1 MRTPQYGRKET
12 MARHSFIQM
21 SKLSNVKGR
30 ISYITSHARQENPY
44 ATYRTADNTFWSNLA
59 KESQQEFKLTETKG
73 IFKGKERKDLE
84 IQIQQTEREI
94 ADKLDKIPDTLKA
107 DGYPDV
113 QVFMATYRK
122 AETVV
127 DQYNRDLAEWE
138 QQVQEKEKPN
148 RPPEK
153 ESVRD
158 RLRQLQAEGKQ
169 QRTRKKSQ
177 DRER

>member
-1 MRTPQYGRKET
+1 MRNL
-12 MARHSFIQM
+12 MI
-21 SKLSNVKGR
+21 KLQDK
-30 ISYITSHARQENPY
+30 
-44 ATYRTADNTFWSNLA
+44 A
-59 KESQQEFKLTETKG
+59 KEIKHLQDKVLPELKQQLAETKG
-73 IFKGKERKDLE
+73 IFKGKERKALE
-84 IQIQQTEREI
+84 AQIQQTEREI

-138 QQVQEKEKPN
+138 QQVKEKEKPK

-158 RLRQLQAEGKQ
+158 RLRQLQAQGRQERKP
-169 QRTRKKSQ
+169 RKKSQ
-177 DRER
+177 DRDR